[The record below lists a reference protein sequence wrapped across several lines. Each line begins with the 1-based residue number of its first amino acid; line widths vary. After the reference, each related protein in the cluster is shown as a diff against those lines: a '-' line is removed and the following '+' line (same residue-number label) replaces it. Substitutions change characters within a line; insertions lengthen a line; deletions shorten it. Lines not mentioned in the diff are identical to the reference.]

1 MQISVKILAGKDL
14 ILKVNSCDTVASIE
28 AKIHNQEGIPSC
40 EQRLLFAGKL
50 LDDSRTLADYRI
62 HWNSTLH
69 LVPGSKGLMLIT
81 ITTLCGNTTISL
93 EVESSYTVGRLR
105 AKIQD
110 EEGLP
115 LDNHSLFFTGE
126 QLQDNLRAKSGW
138 RKSLPVRQCSVLF
151 FTGEQIFAGQT
162 YSSRIPT
169 MGKHA
174 ITLEVESSDTI
185 GSVKANIYE
194 NEGFST
200 CRQNLFSVGMQLD
213 DSHTLAD
220 YNINAGT
227 TLLLV
232 LQMGQWMQIFINA
245 NTGKTLSLEVKKTET
260 FKNVKTMIQ
269 DKEGTLVSHQS
280 LFFAKKQLKDGSTLA
295 DYCIV
300 ENESTLHL
308 VVALTQ
314 IFVQKT
320 IDGKIFTLEM
330 ESFDTIRDVKAKIH
344 DKLPTEII
352 TLGVESCDTIS
363 NLKAKIQNKLDIP
376 ISHQRMIFGRK
387 QLDDDF
393 MISDY
398 SIQNESTIYLVLI
411 NGWQY
416 PSLDTALGSLSLT

>member
-81 ITTLCGNTTISL
+81 ITTLSGNTTISL

-115 LDNHSLFFTGE
+115 LDNISLFFTGE
-126 QLQDNLRAKSGW
+126 
-138 RKSLPVRQCSVLF
+138 PFRQTLNPPDYNNPNFSTPLDS
-151 FTGEQIFAGQT
+151 

-169 MGKHA
+169 LGKHA

-185 GSVKANIYE
+185 GSVKATNIYE

-213 DSHTLAD
+213 DSHTLAG

-232 LQMGQWMQIFINA
+232 LQMGQWMLIFINA

-376 ISHQRMIFGRK
+376 ISHLRMIFGRK